1 MHTSCMHA
9 CMRNCD
15 SWKLD
20 GWEIVF
26 LANIIYQSEK
36 SAIYS
41 KWMKA
46 NFGESIIECK
56 LEKEEEETISSFYI
70 NTAFTLHNPNDTLIE
85 I

>member
-1 MHTSCMHA
+1 
-9 CMRNCD
+9 
-15 SWKLD
+15 
-20 GWEIVF
+20 
-26 LANIIYQSEK
+26 
-36 SAIYS
+36 
-41 KWMKA
+41 MKA